1 MGDEETLRGAVNRV
15 NNARKLRPDADYY
28 WGMEGERARR
38 RMTLGLHLK
47 RSLAGGC
54 VEMGGTELGCCA
66 WIVVCTKDNRWG
78 KARTGV
84 MQLWMY

>member
-38 RMTLGLHLK
+38 LITLGLHLK
-47 RSLAGGC
+47 
-54 VEMGGTELGCCA
+54 
-66 WIVVCTKDNRWG
+66 
-78 KARTGV
+78 
-84 MQLWMY
+84 